1 MSLPS
6 LQVWRQHP
14 TQRAERAY
22 HAHQAEREDRYR
34 QISALHAQGMTQAGI
49 ARHVGISTYQVRTWL
64 KQGAAPVHRRAGAH
78 QSIFDPYASYVL
90 DQWQAGVHDGKRLY
104 AEIQTL
110 GFTGSIRLVYNFLQT
125 LRENRRPL
133 SEFVPSSPAE
143 QFSARNAVWLF
154 IRDPKKFTLQEQ
166 EQLALI
172 RAASAPAEMAYGLA
186 QDFLTMV
193 HKREGE
199 RLDAWIEAA
208 QASQVPELHHF
219 VNGILKD
226 KDAVMA
232 GLTLAYS
239 NGPVEAQV
247 QKLKVVKR
255 AMFGR
260 AKLPLLRQRLLNAV

>member
-1 MSLPS
+1 M
-6 LQVWRQHP
+6 
-14 TQRAERAY
+14 
-22 HAHQAEREDRYR
+22 
-34 QISALHAQGMTQAGI
+34 
-49 ARHVGISTYQVRTWL
+49 
-64 KQGAAPVHRRAGAH
+64 
-78 QSIFDPYASYVL
+78 
-90 DQWQAGVHDGKRLY
+90 
-104 AEIQTL
+104 
-110 GFTGSIRLVYNFLQT
+110 YNFLQT

-133 SEFVPSSPAE
+133 IEFVPSSPAE

-172 RAASAPAEMAYGLA
+172 RAASASAEAAYGLV

-247 QKLKVVKR
+247 QKRETWSSARCLAAR
-255 AMFGR
+255 SFHCCG
-260 AKLPLLRQRLLNAV
+260 NACSTPSDGESSLS

>member
-1 MSLPS
+1 M
-6 LQVWRQHP
+6 
-14 TQRAERAY
+14 
-22 HAHQAEREDRYR
+22 
-34 QISALHAQGMTQAGI
+34 
-49 ARHVGISTYQVRTWL
+49 
-64 KQGAAPVHRRAGAH
+64 
-78 QSIFDPYASYVL
+78 L

-104 AEIQTL
+104 AEIQTI

-133 SEFVPSSPAE
+133 IEFVPSSQAS

-172 RAASAPAEMAYGLA
+172 RAASAPAETAYGLV

-232 GLTLAYS
+232 GLTLAYN

-247 QKLKVVKR
+247 QKLKLVKR
-255 AMFGR
+255 I
-260 AKLPLLRQRLLNAV
+260 VS